1 MAICD
6 PTTLEAEFRHGEG
19 SIPVECNRSSIDQRG
34 IQNPIKQ
41 PDKLLAVNYFR
52 KTLYIRC
59 LIGFWIRLCRWLDC
73 VTTFNLSQGEK
84 PDKMNPISFM
94 QNPTLNKITNKKNK
108 KTRCLDEFC
117 NNHKKATAMHSFYDN
132 VTDLRL
138 AALLKVD
145 INTVILCNNCEWLH
159 LNVLFIQIMYPKAYL
174 GSWFIYVIDTS
185 LYFSFSLI
193 A

>member
-1 MAICD
+1 M
-6 PTTLEAEFRHGEG
+6 
-19 SIPVECNRSSIDQRG
+19 
-34 IQNPIKQ
+34 
-41 PDKLLAVNYFR
+41 
-52 KTLYIRC
+52 
-59 LIGFWIRLCRWLDC
+59 
-73 VTTFNLSQGEK
+73 TTFNLSQGEK
-84 PDKMNPISFM
+84 PDKMNSISFM

-117 NNHKKATAMHSFYDN
+117 NNHKKATAMHSFYGN

-174 GSWFIYVIDTS
+174 GP
-185 LYFSFSLI
+185 
-193 A
+193 